1 MAQHTYIPESEIPVT
16 PFNTN
21 LPSKK
26 RLKMSTK
33 SGKARPIDEAT
44 LGMANTIQSISQ
56 KNARMWQIIALVSL
70 TSFFAAL
77 GICVYAV
84 NLPKTVP
91 IIVTVDRD
99 GKSRYEG
106 RVDTSYNAK
115 NRIPESAKTYQIK
128 RLIKNM
134 FTWSFDPTVQK
145 TQLRECEAICAGDTA
160 RGQLNAFFLENNP
173 FDWIG
178 VKTQTVE
185 IGEPMPLTDRTYNV
199 FFRVDTFSRGRLEK
213 SEFWIALVTIDYMD
227 GDRDQNPLGIYVTS
241 IEVRIDKTGAARAAE
256 SSLNELMP
264 MINTITTISSG
275 AAAEDKS
282 NKEQE
287 SKEEQKPA
295 EKADTAKAEEAKQ

>member
-1 MAQHTYIPESEIPVT
+1 MAQHTYIPESEIPAT

-33 SGKARPIDEAT
+33 SGKAPSIDEAT

-70 TSFFAAL
+70 SSFFISL

-99 GKSRYEG
+99 GKSKYEG
-106 RVDTSYNAK
+106 KVDTSYNAK
-115 NRIPESAKTYQIK
+115 SNIPESAKTYQIK

-134 FTWSFDPTVQK
+134 YTWSFDPTVQR
-145 TQLRECEAICAGDTA
+145 TQIKECETICAGETA
-160 RGQLNAFFLENNP
+160 RGQLNEFFLNNNP
-173 FDWIG
+173 FDWTGI
-178 VKTQTVE
+178 KTQTVE
-185 IGEPMPLTDRTYNV
+185 IGEPMPLTDKTYNV
-199 FFRVDTFSRGRLEK
+199 FYRVDTFSRGQVEK
-213 SEFWIALVTIDYMD
+213 SEFWIAVVTIDYMD

-241 IEVRIDKTGAARAAE
+241 IEARIDKTGAARAAE
-256 SSLNELMP
+256 KSLNEIMP
-264 MINTITTISSG
+264 LLSTVSTIGSD
-275 AAAEDKS
+275 AP
-282 NKEQE
+282 KEQQSE
-287 SKEEQKPA
+287 KTKEEQPA
-295 EKADTAKAEEAKQ
+295 TDTKEEIKQ